1 MAGYYAIA
9 SVSAT
14 LQGVLLDARV
24 PEFSSMEIKILQ
36 VSDFQQPKPLG
47 QGISILLYRVAVS
60 PMPRTLSSRFDPQ
73 GRRRL
78 PPLPVDLYYLLT
90 AWGQTATMQQRL
102 LGWLMRTLEDHNIL
116 KAGVLNHFG
125 GPEQIFEDDETVS
138 LVPESLA
145 LQDLSNLWDIL
156 KPNAHPS
163 VAYLARMVHL
173 ETLLQ
178 PEVGDFVQTREFQY
192 AQVSG

>member
-24 PEFSSMEIKILQ
+24 PELSGMEIKILQ
-36 VSDFQQPKPLG
+36 VSDFQQSKPLG
-47 QGISILLYRVAVS
+47 QGISILLYRLAVS
-60 PMPRTLSSRFDPQ
+60 PMPRTLSSRLDSQ

-78 PPLPVDLYYLLT
+78 PPLPVDIYYLFT

-102 LGWLMRTLEDHNIL
+102 LGWLMRTLEDHNTL
-116 KAGVLNHFG
+116 KAGVLNHYG
-125 GPEQIFEDDETVS
+125 GPEQIFEDDETVC

-163 VAYLARMVHL
+163 VAYVARMIHL
-173 ETLLQ
+173 ETPLQ
-178 PEVGDFVQTREFQY
+178 PVVGELVQTREFQY
-192 AQVSG
+192 EQVSR